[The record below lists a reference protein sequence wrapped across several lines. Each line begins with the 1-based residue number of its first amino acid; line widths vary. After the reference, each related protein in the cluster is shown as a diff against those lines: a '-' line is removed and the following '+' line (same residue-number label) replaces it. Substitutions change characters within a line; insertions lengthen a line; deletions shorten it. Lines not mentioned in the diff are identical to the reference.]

1 MPALSGVFTPRES
14 HEPLNQHPKDQSDRP
29 ALLDDLVPPDAVLY
43 RTMRAQAWC
52 ADGKMG
58 GADST
63 IRAADAP
70 RETAI
75 MLKQFY
81 AQIITI
87 RSRNLPMSSISKAAN
102 LMVIL
107 FALMC
112 AWVVSSG
119 WKHQVMNS
127 LDINRAGEVSSIL
140 STKTNVNASIP
151 TKDIAPATAIAE

>member
-1 MPALSGVFTPRES
+1 
-14 HEPLNQHPKDQSDRP
+14 
-29 ALLDDLVPPDAVLY
+29 
-43 RTMRAQAWC
+43 
-52 ADGKMG
+52 
-58 GADST
+58 
-63 IRAADAP
+63 
-70 RETAI
+70 
-75 MLKQFY
+75 
-81 AQIITI
+81 
-87 RSRNLPMSSISKAAN
+87 MSSISKAAN

-140 STKTNVNASIP
+140 SAKTNVNASIP